1 MSPEELEQKL
11 IQCTRCGT
19 CLKDCPVYKE
29 TLDEQY
35 TARAKI
41 NLVKAIYFHDRMKL
55 DNDLR
60 DIAEMCLLCKS
71 CQTACPN
78 NVDGPE
84 FTLFLREQI
93 VGRFGQSGIKRT
105 IFNSLLPKPG
115 LLGFFARLAAFGQAL
130 SLDRVAGAVT
140 GRNLRKI
147 IDYAP
152 KVSARSFSAIHPAGT
167 VLAPLGGGQPKAR
180 VAYFYG
186 CVTNLVT
193 PPVGQ
198 ATVDV
203 LRRNGY
209 EVVIP
214 AQSCCGVPASA
225 NGDFAAATQMA
236 GDNINSF
243 LKAGFDWVIADCA
256 SCSSTLKEYGQ
267 LLGHDQA
274 KAFAA
279 KVRDINEFLVAEGY
293 DRDGLGEVRL
303 TVTYHDPCHLKRY
316 QNIAAQPRAILKSI
330 PGVTFKEMKE
340 ADKCCGASGSF
351 VLTHHDISLRIGDKK
366 GQNALATGAD
376 AVVTGCPSCRMQIAN
391 ATRRAGRELPVH
403 HPVELLAWAYAAKS
417 AGARRAAQNISE
429 GTVQNRA
436 VAGGK

>member
-1 MSPEELEQKL
+1 MSPEELEQKV

-35 TARAKI
+35 TARAKV

-55 DNDLR
+55 GNGLR
-60 DIAEMCLLCKS
+60 DIAELCLLCKS

-78 NVDGPE
+78 KVDGPE
-84 FTLFLREQI
+84 FTLFLREKI
-93 VGRFGQSGIKRT
+93 VGQFGQSGVKRT

-115 LLGFFARLAAFGQAL
+115 LLGWFARLAAFGQSL
-130 SLDRVAGAVT
+130 SLDRVAAAVA
-140 GRNLRKI
+140 GRNIRKI

-152 KVSARSFSAIHPAGT
+152 KVTARSFSAIHPAGT
-167 VLAPLGGGQPKAR
+167 VLAPIGGGKPKAR
-180 VAYFYG
+180 VAYFFG

-193 PPVGQ
+193 PRVGL

-225 NGDFAAATQMA
+225 NGDFKAAGAMA
-236 GDNINSF
+236 GDNITSF

-256 SCSSTLKEYGQ
+256 SCGSTLKEYGK
-267 LLGHDQA
+267 LLRHEQA
-274 KAFAA
+274 KAFSA
-279 KVRDINEFLVAEGY
+279 KVRDINEFLIAEGY
-293 DRDGLGEVRL
+293 DKDGLGRVNL

-403 HPVELLAWAYAAKS
+403 HPVELLARAYAAKS
-417 AGARRAAQNISE
+417 GD
-429 GTVQNRA
+429 GTAESTA
-436 VAGGK
+436 VAGGR